1 MDEPDQNELA
11 RMFRPRLE
19 AERQAIEAEGAASA
33 ADRAPV
39 ELDQQSVGRLSRM
52 DALQVQAMAEA
63 TQRRRLLRLRQIG
76 AALERM
82 AAGDFGHCR
91 DCGTFIGAGR
101 LGVDPAAR
109 LCIAC
114 AGR

>member
-1 MDEPDQNELA
+1 MSEPDQDQLA
-11 RMFRPRLE
+11 RMFRPKLE
-19 AERQAIEAEGAASA
+19 AERRALQAEAAATA

-63 TQRRRLLRLRQIG
+63 THRRRHLRLQQIG
-76 AALERM
+76 AALDRM
-82 AAGDFGHCR
+82 AAGDFGHCL
-91 DCGTFIGAGR
+91 DCGGFIGAGR
-101 LGVDPAAR
+101 LGVDLAAR

>member
-1 MDEPDQNELA
+1 MSEPDQDELA

-19 AERQAIEAEGAASA
+19 AEREALQVDGEASA

-52 DALQVQAMAEA
+52 DALQMQAMAEA
-63 TQRRRLLRLRQIG
+63 TQRRRRLRLQQIG

-82 AAGDFGHCR
+82 AAGEFGSCL
-91 DCGTFIGAGR
+91 DCGAFIGMGR

-114 AGR
+114 ADR